1 MSKDSLLKGNL
12 SGLPESGLVVVG
24 FSGGADSTALAHWLW
39 KRLPCERIVLA
50 HLNHG
55 LRGEESERDEAAVR
69 RFAGETGLRLVVSRV
84 DVGALAARRGMGLEE
99 CGREARYEFFH
110 SLAPGENDRVLTAH
124 HAGDNAETLLLN
136 LCRGAGLD
144 GLCGIP
150 AARGKVLRPFLRV
163 SREEIEDYCRENG
176 LSYVTDSTNL
186 SGQFARNRIR
196 LEVLPVLRQLNP
208 KVLEAFSQTAELLSQ
223 DRDFIRAEGEKLLK
237 RASGQYGL
245 DAQAL
250 LEAPAAVRSA
260 ALRLWLGGC
269 GCREPEKKHL
279 DLAEDCLKRGG
290 AVSLPG
296 GVTLRRHQG
305 VLSAVREN
313 RAAPFAIP
321 VSLPEEAEGS
331 LRETPLP
338 DGRVLVLEKREGP
351 FKKSGQKIHN
361 LDFKNALD
369 YDTIINTLIART
381 RREGDR
387 FSPAGRNVSKSMK
400 QLFQE
405 CGVPA
410 GLRGAAVLLECGG
423 RLVWCQGAGAAQ
435 GFQATEH
442 TRAALVP
449 AVREGP
455 ERTVG
460 KSPVGKRENVE

>member
-1 MSKDSLLKGNL
+1 MSKGALLNGDL
-12 SGLPESGLVVVG
+12 SELPESGLVVVG

-39 KRLPCERIVLA
+39 KRLPIERIVLA

-69 RFAGETGLRLVVSRV
+69 RFAGETGLRLVVSKA
-84 DVGALAARRGMGLEE
+84 DIAALAAQRGMGLEE
-99 CGREARYEFFH
+99 CGRKVRYEFFH
-110 SLAPGENDRVLTAH
+110 SLAPGENDRILTAH

-150 AARGKVLRPFLRV
+150 AARGKVLRPFLGV
-163 SREEIEDYCRENG
+163 SREEIEAYCRENG
-176 LSYVTDSTNL
+176 LSYETDSTNL

-208 KVLEAFSQTAELLSQ
+208 KVVDAFSQTAELLSR
-223 DRDFIRAEGEKLLK
+223 DRDFIRAEGEKLLR

-245 DAQAL
+245 NAQML
-250 LEAPAAVRSA
+250 LEAHAAVRSA
-260 ALRLWLGGC
+260 ALRLWLDGC
-269 GCREPEKKHL
+269 GCQKPGKKHL
-279 DLAEDCLKRGG
+279 DLVEDCLERGG

-296 GVTLRRHQG
+296 GITLCRHQG
-305 VLSAVREN
+305 ILSAVRESH
-313 RAAPFAIP
+313 AASFAVP
-321 VSLPEEAEGS
+321 VSLPGKAEKS
-331 LRETPLP
+331 RAETPLP
-338 DGRVLVLEKREGP
+338 DGRLLVLEKKEGP

-381 RREGDR
+381 RRAGDR

-400 QLFQE
+400 QVFQE

-410 GLRGAAVLLECGG
+410 GLRGAAVLLECGE

-435 GFQATEH
+435 GFQVTEH

-449 AVREGP
+449 AVWERP
-455 ERTVG
+455 ERAAG
-460 KSPVGKRENVE
+460 K